1 VTRIPAARE
10 LDHMAPVS
18 ALAPFRIR
26 SFRFQW
32 PADLLT
38 SWAFEMEML
47 VLGWYVLV
55 ETGSV
60 LFLTVFGALQYG
72 GTLIAPLLGVAS
84 DRLGHRNLLSGMR
97 AFYATIAATIMILA
111 FTGVLTPLLVC
122 VLAALSGLVR
132 PSDMGIRGA
141 VTAET
146 MPFDLL
152 TSAMGFSRSTSDS
165 ARIAGALAGAG
176 LFAAFGMGPAYAVI
190 TCFYVTGA
198 LLTLGVEQRKSTSP
212 ALPVAAPATAFMSAR
227 ASPWRDLREG
237 ITHIWNTPRLLAIV
251 WLAFLFNF
259 SVFSITN
266 GLLPYVAKDIYL
278 TDQTGLGYLVAS
290 CAFGA
295 LLGSIVSSRTGIAIQ
310 LPRLMLVSAVVWHVL
325 MLIFAQM
332 QSLPGGIVSLMLVG
346 FLQSLTMVAHTVL
359 LLRASEPHLRGRI
372 MGVRMLAIYS
382 LPLGLLTAGWLI
394 GRIGFH
400 ATVSLYAVIG
410 LTFTIVIGVWSRAA
424 LWRPQLAK
432 DGA

>member
-1 VTRIPAARE
+1 
-10 LDHMAPVS
+10 MAPVS

-132 PSDMGIRGA
+132 PSDMGICGA

-198 LLTLGVEQRKSTSP
+198 LLTLGVEQGKSASS
-212 ALPVAAPATAFMSAR
+212 ALPAAAPATAFMSAR

-332 QSLPGGIVSLMLVG
+332 QTLPGGIVSLMLVG

-359 LLRASEPHLRGRI
+359 LLRASEQHLRGRI